1 MSDKVKKIQQ
11 ALMTALD
18 DHGMKL
24 SRSEWR
30 ELLEDVEGGVKARI
44 ECMDEE
50 DEADAKLR
58 SGTGDAAPQLE

>member
-18 DHGMKL
+18 DHGMNL

-50 DEADAKLR
+50 DESDER
-58 SGTGDAAPQLE
+58 

>member
-1 MSDKVKKIQQ
+1 MSDKVKKLQQ

-30 ELLEDVEGGVKARI
+30 QLLEDVEGGVKARI

-50 DEADAKLR
+50 DEADER
-58 SGTGDAAPQLE
+58 